1 MKVVERI
8 LIKIVIIQFV
18 FLLLAQ
24 LFFHQLNI
32 FPQLDQLTKY
42 EGVTENTFT
51 EILQTFL
58 VDK

>member
-18 FLLLAQ
+18 FLFLAQ
-24 LFFHQLNI
+24 FFFHQLNI
-32 FPQLDQLTKY
+32 FPQIDQLTKY